1 MKKLLTVLFCLLT
14 IFSLY
19 AEAVVERKAV
29 QSTLPAVG
37 DVVNGFVVKDVGR
50 FDLIGCDTILYE
62 HIKTGAQVLYLS
74 NEDTNRV
81 FEIGFK
87 TPAET
92 DTGVPHVFEHSTLDG
107 SEKYPSKALFFN
119 LSFQTY
125 NTYMN
130 ASTYS
135 FMTTYP
141 IASLSEAQLLK
152 YADFYTDSCFNPM
165 VTTDKSIFDEEA
177 WRYSL
182 DEDGNLTIEG
192 TVYSEMLG
200 SYTRE
205 SAASYNFK
213 RTIFPGSIA
222 GNSSGG
228 NPDHIPE
235 MTWEDL
241 VEYHEKYYTPSNSV
255 TCIYG
260 KIENIDAFLELLDG
274 YFSDYEKTE
283 YGFVDSGYTPITEP
297 VSATYEY
304 AVEASSD
311 TNKAATVYYG
321 YALGNLTEEELTVVD
336 LLSTLIGDSS
346 SILMENLKTTIPYGS
361 FGCYIDFTGPEE
373 ILYFY
378 ANNINEEDAELFKQT
393 VDDSLAYIYE
403 NGFDQDAVDAIIASF
418 KLSIMLTTEDSE
430 IGINTIPNI
439 LYYWAGMGNLY
450 GYMNFIDSIDN
461 FNTYVQDGT
470 FLAALKKYV
479 LENNRTA
486 LATTKAVA
494 GLKEEKNAA
503 LAEKLAEIKATMTE
517 EELAAIASPAEEEE
531 SEDKTAEYVKQ
542 LQAVTVESLPEEY
555 RVYNITDETGE
566 DGIRRIFAECDTDG
580 IGYATLMLNAD
591 WIEKDMLHFFKL
603 YIDLLGDLDTSEHTR
618 TQLSTLINRYLYNIT
633 IKSSLVDNDE
643 ADEYYPFIRIS
654 FIALDED
661 MEKAYDVVG
670 EILFDSQ
677 FDVKRVADT
686 VSNLKQ
692 SLKST
697 INSASYNVIIYKMLA
712 TADDSLAYFSY
723 LNYLDYYNFLDAV
736 SQALE
741 ENPDAVVAGLQ
752 YIQQNLANSYK
763 AISAFAGS
771 KESNENHAAVA
782 DAFIAKLDHYEVPTQ
797 VYEFDTMGESLAL
810 IVDSNVNFN
819 FMFASYEDM
828 GLEEYTAD
836 LDAISSLINDNYLL
850 PMLRDQYGVYGA
862 YTAAADAGIYLYT
875 YRDPNI
881 METFGVYAQ
890 LPAFMET
897 LDTLDQETLDGY
909 ILSSYSSYA
918 TPNGELSGALSA
930 ILNHISNIPQEKKVE
945 YMEQLKSITAEK
957 VSDYASAYAALVE
970 KGIYATSGSA
980 SAISK
985 YADMYEEILNP
996 FGVQDSSSVVLSDI
1010 SEGDAYYDAVR
1021 YAFENGYMTTV
1032 SGSDFGVNESAT
1044 LGDLAAFFYMEIG
1057 GSRDPEAAISFLS
1070 QYGIIPADP
1079 ADTELSRLEALLYT
1093 YYFCQAVGIPV
1104 DLVDLQASYPDA
1116 DQIPEGYE
1124 GLIGF
1129 GLEYELI
1136 DTIDGLLDPMGI
1148 MTRAQIAALI
1158 TAFDAE

>member
-14 IFSLY
+14 LFSLF
-19 AEAVVERKAV
+19 AEAIVERNTT
-29 QSTLPAVG
+29 QTTLPNIG
-37 DVVNGFVVKDVGR
+37 DVVDGFVVTNVGR
-50 FDLIGCDTILYE
+50 FDLIGCDTILYK
-62 HIKTGAQVLYLS
+62 HIKTGAQVLYLA

-92 DTGVPHVFEHSTLDG
+92 NTGVPHVFEHSTLDG
-107 SEKYPSKALFFN
+107 SEKYPSKTLFFN

-141 IASLSEAQLLK
+141 IASLSEDQLLK

-182 DEDGNLTIEG
+182 DENGDLTIEG

-205 SAASYNFK
+205 TASSYNFK
-213 RTIFPGSIA
+213 NTVFPGSIA

-228 NPDHIPE
+228 DPDHIPE

-241 VEYHEKYYTPSNSV
+241 VRYHEEYYVPSNSV

-260 KIENIDAFLELLDG
+260 KFENFDAFLELLDS
-274 YFSDYEKTE
+274 YFSRYDKTT
-283 YGFVDSGYTPITEP
+283 YDFVDAGYTPITEP
-297 VSATYEY
+297 VEKTYEY
-304 AVEASSD
+304 AVEATSNTDKSS
-311 TNKAATVYYG
+311 TVYYG
-321 YALGNLTEEELTVVD
+321 YVLGDLSEEELAVVD

-346 SILMENLKTTIPYGS
+346 SVLMENLKTTIPYGS
-361 FGCYIDFTGPEE
+361 FGCYIDFTGPED

-378 ANNINEEDAELFKQT
+378 ANNINEEDAKVFKQT
-393 VDDSLAYIYE
+393 VDDSIVYVYE
-403 NGFDQDAVDAIIASF
+403 NGFDQDAVDAIIAAF

-439 LYYWAGMGNLY
+439 LYYWAGMGNLF
-450 GYMNFIDSIDN
+450 GYMNYIDSIDN

-470 FLAALKKYV
+470 FIAAIKKYI
-479 LENNRTA
+479 LDNNRTA

-494 GLKEEKNAA
+494 GLKEEKDAA
-503 LAEKLAEIKATMTE
+503 LKEKLAQIKASMSA
-517 EELAAIASPAEEEE
+517 EELQAIASSIEEDVEE
-531 SEDKTAEYVKQ
+531 DNTAVYVKR
-542 LQAVTVESLPEEY
+542 LQAITVESLPEEY
-555 RVYNITDETGE
+555 RIYDITDETGS
-566 DGIRRIFAECDTDG
+566 DGIRRIFAQCDTND
-580 IGYATLMLNAD
+580 IGYATLMLNTD

-603 YIDLLGDLDTSEHTR
+603 YIDLLGELDTSKHTR
-618 TQLSTLINRYLYNIT
+618 TQLSTLINRYLYNCT
-633 IKSSLVDNDE
+633 IKSSVVDNDE
-643 ADEYYPFIRIS
+643 NDEYYPFIRIS

-661 MEKAYDVVG
+661 MKDAYDVVG

-677 FDVKRVADT
+677 FDVKRVSDT

-692 SLKST
+692 SLKTT
-697 INSASYNVIIYKMLA
+697 INNASYNVIIYNMLS
-712 TADDSLAYFSY
+712 TADESLAYYSY

-736 SQALE
+736 SLALE
-741 ENPDAVVAGLQ
+741 ENPNAVIASLQ
-752 YIQQNLANSYK
+752 YIQQNLNNSYK
-763 AISAFAGS
+763 AIVAFAGS
-771 KESNENHAAVA
+771 EESYENHTAVA
-782 DAFIAKLDHYEVPTQ
+782 NAFVSSLDHYEVPTQ
-797 VYEFDTMGESLAL
+797 EYKFDKMGKSLAL

-819 FMFASYEDM
+819 FMFASYKDM

-836 LDAISSLINDNYLL
+836 LDAISSLINDTYLL

-881 METFGVYAQ
+881 QETFDVYSK
-890 LPAFMET
+890 LPAFMES

-918 TPNGELSGALSA
+918 TPTGELSGALSA
-930 ILNHISNIPQEKKVE
+930 ILNHISNIPQEKKTE
-945 YMEQLKSITAEK
+945 YMQELKSITAEK
-957 VSDYASAYAALVE
+957 VSDYASAYKALVE
-970 KGIYATSGSA
+970 NGIYATSGGA
-980 SAISK
+980 SAIDK
-985 YADMYEEILNP
+985 YSDMYEDILNP

-1021 YAFENGYMTTV
+1021 FVFENGFMAPV
-1032 SGSDFGVNESAT
+1032 SGSAFGVNDSAT
-1044 LGDLAAFFYMEIG
+1044 LGDLAAFFYMMIG
-1057 GSRDPEAAISFLS
+1057 GSRDPETAVPFFA
-1070 QYGIIPADP
+1070 QYGIVPEEPAS
-1079 ADTELSRLEALLYT
+1079 TELSRVDAVTYS
-1093 YYFCQAVGIPV
+1093 YYFCQAMGIPV
-1104 DLVDLQASYPDA
+1104 SLVDLQETYPDA

-1124 GLIGF
+1124 GVIGF
-1129 GLEYELI
+1129 GLENGLI
-1136 DTIDGLLDPMGI
+1136 DTIDGLLDANGT
-1148 MTRAQIAALI
+1148 MTRAQLAKLIMAFAA
-1158 TAFDAE
+1158 E

>member
-14 IFSLY
+14 IFSLF
-19 AEAVVERKAV
+19 AQSIVERNTM
-29 QSTLPAVG
+29 QTTLPNVG
-37 DVVNGFVVKDVGR
+37 DVVDGFVVTNVGR

-107 SEKYPSKALFFN
+107 SEKYPSKTLFFN

-141 IASLSEAQLLK
+141 IASLSEDQLLK

-165 VTTDKSIFDEEA
+165 ISTDKSIFDEEA

-205 SAASYNFK
+205 TASSYNFK
-213 RTIFPGSIA
+213 NTIFPGSIA

-241 VEYHEKYYTPSNSV
+241 VKYHEEYYTPSNSV
-255 TCIYG
+255 TCLYG

-274 YFSDYEKTE
+274 YFSKYDKTT
-283 YGFVDSGYTPITEP
+283 YDFVDSGYTPITEP
-297 VSATYEY
+297 VEKTYEY
-304 AVEASSD
+304 AVEASSNTD
-311 TNKAATVYYG
+311 KAATIYYG
-321 YALGNLTEEELTVVD
+321 YVLGNLSEEELSVVD

-346 SILMENLKTTIPYGS
+346 SVLMENLKTAIPYGS
-361 FGCYIDFTGPEE
+361 FGCYIDFSGPES

-378 ANNINEEDAELFKQT
+378 ANNVNAEDAQTFKQT
-393 VDDSLAYIYE
+393 VDNSISYIYE
-403 NGFDQDAVDAIIASF
+403 NGFDQDAVDAIIAAF

-430 IGINTIPNI
+430 IGISTIPNI
-439 LYYWAGMGNLY
+439 LYYWAGIGNLF
-450 GYMNFIDSIDN
+450 GYMNYIDSIDN

-470 FLAALKKYV
+470 FIEAIKKYI
-479 LENNRTA
+479 LDNNRTA

-494 GLKEEKNAA
+494 GLKEQKDAA
-503 LAEKLAEIKATMTE
+503 LKEKLAQIKASMSDEELQAIATPVVE
-517 EELAAIASPAEEEE
+517 EEVEDNAE
-531 SEDKTAEYVKQ
+531 SYVRQ

-555 RVYNITDETGE
+555 RIYDITDEMGD
-566 DGIRRIFAECDTDG
+566 DGIRRIFAQCDTTG

-591 WIEKDMLHFFKL
+591 WIEKDMLHYFKL
-603 YIDLLGDLDTSEHTR
+603 YIDLLGELDTSEHTR

-633 IKSSLVDNDE
+633 IKSSVVDNDE
-643 ADEYYPFIRIS
+643 NDEYYPFIRIS
-654 FIALDED
+654 FISLDED
-661 MEKAYDVVG
+661 MKDSYDVVG

-677 FDVKRVADT
+677 FDIKRISDT
-686 VSNLKQ
+686 VANLKQ

-697 INSASYNVIIYKMLA
+697 INNASYNVVIYDMLS
-712 TADDSLAYFSY
+712 TADESLAYYSY
-723 LNYLDYYNFLDAV
+723 LNYLDYYYFLDSV
-736 SQALE
+736 SQVLKE
-741 ENPDAVVAGLQ
+741 DPETVVAALQ
-752 YIQQNLANSYK
+752 YIQSNLNNSYK
-763 AISAFAGS
+763 AIIAFAGS
-771 KESNENHAAVA
+771 EESNENHTKVA
-782 DAFIAKLDHYEVPTQ
+782 NDFVAKLNHYEVPTQ
-797 VYEFDTMGESLAL
+797 EYEFDKMGNSLAL

-819 FMFASYEDM
+819 FMFASYENM

-881 METFGVYAQ
+881 QETFEVYAG
-890 LPAFMET
+890 LPAFMES
-897 LDTLDQETLDGY
+897 LESLDQETLDGY

-918 TPNGELSGALSA
+918 TASGELSGALSA
-930 ILNHISNIPQEKKVE
+930 ILNHISNIPQEKKTE
-945 YMEQLKSITAEK
+945 YMQELKGITAEK
-957 VSDYASAYAALVE
+957 VSDYAAAYKALVDN
-970 KGIYATSGSA
+970 GIYATSGGA
-980 SAISK
+980 AAILK
-985 YADMYEEILNP
+985 YSDMYEEIINP
-996 FGVQDSSSVVLSDI
+996 FGVQDSSNVVLSDI
-1010 SEGDAYYDAVR
+1010 SEGDDYYDDVR
-1021 YAFENGYMTTV
+1021 FAFENGFMALV
-1032 SGSDFGVNESAT
+1032 SDSAFGVNDSAT
-1044 LGDLAAFFYMEIG
+1044 LGDLAAFFYMMIG
-1057 GSRDPEAAISFLS
+1057 GDRNPEAAVAFLS
-1070 QYGIIPADP
+1070 QYGILPADP
-1079 ADTELSRLEALLYT
+1079 ADTELSRFEAVLYS

-1104 DLVDLQASYPDA
+1104 SLADLQESYPDA

-1124 GLIGF
+1124 SIIGF
-1129 GLEYELI
+1129 GLEYGFI
-1136 DTIDGLLDPMGI
+1136 DTVDGLLDPNGT
-1148 MTRAQIAALI
+1148 MTRAQLAKLI
-1158 TAFDAE
+1158 TAFAAD